1 MSWQTPEGDT
11 PPDAAAPDPDPGARP
26 PDPAAPEPD
35 AETARVPLEGGPTEG
50 APASQAPGS
59 TPGASA
65 EPAPQPAPAGLI
77 SAAPVG
83 WTGAGQEPPG
93 APTAAA
99 ADEPL
104 VAWAPP
110 VASAAVSVAEGVV
123 IARTFP
129 RVVAYSVDVLILAFA
144 NAIVGGL
151 LGTYGQNRDATV
163 ALIVSVI
170 FLGLEFLYFVG
181 FWTSGWQATLGMRM
195 LRLRVLGA
203 RDAQT
208 LSLNGAV
215 VRWLALSGGLA
226 ILALLPG
233 IGAYVGLLSIL
244 WVLALLISTANDRL
258 RQGLHDRWAGS
269 VVVAP
274 APGGIGVAVITC
286 LVLVVFVGVILPV
299 IVLAVAGDSL
309 REILSQVGNSI

>member
-1 MSWQTPEGDT
+1 MSWQTPEGD
-11 PPDAAAPDPDPGARP
+11 PPRDAAAPDPDPGTQP
-26 PDPAAPEPD
+26 SDPAAPEPD
-35 AETARVPLEGGPTEG
+35 AETARVPIEGGPTEG
-50 APASQAPGS
+50 EPAP
-59 TPGASA
+59 
-65 EPAPQPAPAGLI
+65 PAPQPAPSGLI

-83 WTGAGQEPPG
+83 WTGQEQPG
-93 APTAAA
+93 DATGAA

-151 LGTYGQNRDATV
+151 LGTYGENRDATV

-181 FWTSGWQATLGMRM
+181 FWTSGWQATVGMRL

-208 LSLNGAV
+208 LSLSGAV
-215 VRWLALSGGLA
+215 LRWLALSGGLA

-233 IGAYVGLLSIL
+233 IGAYVGLFSIL
-244 WVLALLISTANDRL
+244 WVLALLITTANDRL
-258 RQGLHDRWAGS
+258 RQGLHDHWAGS